1 MKKSV
6 QLTATVLFFTI
17 ASGIGLLTVLMF
29 MFHPPATVSDAMLR
43 RPLIGSI
50 FLLICIF
57 GGISALFPKE
67 CSRILGSQ
75 KERGSVAFHTAP
87 LTEHRIEGHHPD
99 CGEFSAHTIR
109 MHERVMCAACT
120 GLFLGA
126 VIGVL
131 GAVVYFFIGL
141 DVEQFSFP
149 LVGVGVG
156 LVAIGFA
163 QFKFRSLIRL
173 LLNALFVLGAFCI
186 LIGLDAFTRN
196 LLVDFYIISLIILW
210 ILTRIFLSEWDHSR
224 ICRSCTSECKV
235 QKEAGI

>member
-1 MKKSV
+1 
-6 QLTATVLFFTI
+6 
-17 ASGIGLLTVLMF
+17 
-29 MFHPPATVSDAMLR
+29 
-43 RPLIGSI
+43 
-50 FLLICIF
+50 
-57 GGISALFPKE
+57 
-67 CSRILGSQ
+67 
-75 KERGSVAFHTAP
+75 
-87 LTEHRIEGHHPD
+87 
-99 CGEFSAHTIR
+99 
-109 MHERVMCAACT
+109 MCAACT

-156 LVAIGFA
+156 LVAMGFA

-173 LLNALFVLGAFCI
+173 FLNALFVLGAFCI

-196 LLVDFYIISLIILW
+196 LLVDFYVISLIILW
-210 ILTRIFLSEWDHSR
+210 ILTRILLSEWDHSR
-224 ICRSCTSECKV
+224 ICRSCTSECKI